1 MEQTQRGQLPRPR
14 RLFGSGLM
22 HSDDTSR
29 GFTLIEVMIA
39 LTLLSVVALSLSTT
53 LISTHRALTGSGR
66 RMQATQLAVE
76 AMEQLRAGQVPEGM
90 NSAEGF
96 DRSAQA
102 TLWDGQAGLRRL
114 EVTVS
119 WNDGDTHTL
128 RLVTLARR

>member
-1 MEQTQRGQLPRPR
+1 
-14 RLFGSGLM
+14 M

-53 LISTHRALTGSGR
+53 LISTHRALTASGK
-66 RMQATQLAVE
+66 RMQATQLAAV
-76 AMEQLRAGQVPEGM
+76 AMEQLRAGQMPEGM
-90 NSAEGF
+90 HFAEGF

-102 TLWDGQAGLRRL
+102 TVWGGQAGLRRL

-119 WNDGDTHTL
+119 WNDGDAHTL
-128 RLVTLARR
+128 QLVTLARR